1 MDVKMKHKDTVIFDL
16 DGTLLNTLDDLRDSV
31 NVIMRRHGYPEH
43 SLEQIRNF
51 VGNGVGNLIARAIPH
66 GRDNGSFDRILEE
79 FRSYYTRHCRIKTK
93 PYEGVLDMMKTFSER
108 GYKLAI
114 VSNKNDAAVK
124 ELNKIYFS
132 EYTHAAVGDRE
143 GIKRKPAPD
152 LVFLALEEIG
162 SVKERAVYIGDS
174 EVDYNTARNS
184 GMDCILVSWGFRDRE
199 LLESF
204 PEAVVADD
212 CAEILKMLGVC

>member
-1 MDVKMKHKDTVIFDL
+1 MNTELRHKDTVIFDL
-16 DGTLLNTLDDLRDSV
+16 DGTLLNTLEDLRDSV

-51 VGNGVGNLIARAIPH
+51 VGNGVGNLIARSIPH

-79 FRSYYTRHCRIKTK
+79 FRDYYTKHCRIKTK
-93 PYEGVLDMMKTFSER
+93 PYEGVPEMIKTLSER
-108 GYKLAI
+108 GYRIAI

-124 ELNKIYFS
+124 ELNEIYFS
-132 EYTHAAVGDRE
+132 RYTDAAVGDRA
-143 GIKRKPAPD
+143 GVKRKPAPD

-162 SVKERAVYIGDS
+162 GVRERAVYIGDS
-174 EVDYNTARNS
+174 DVDYDTAQNS
-184 GMDCILVSWGFRDRE
+184 GLDCILVSWGFRDRE

-204 PEAVVADD
+204 PEAVVVDD
-212 CAEILKMLGVC
+212 CAEILSLLGIC